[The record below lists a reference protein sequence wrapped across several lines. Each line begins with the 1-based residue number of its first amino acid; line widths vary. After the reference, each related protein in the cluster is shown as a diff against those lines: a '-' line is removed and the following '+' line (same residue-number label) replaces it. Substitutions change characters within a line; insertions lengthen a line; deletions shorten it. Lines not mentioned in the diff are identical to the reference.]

1 MYMIFSYFCFEIHS
15 IMGINTLGKVIK
27 ERRQQLA
34 TTQQQIADLAGISVN
49 TLYQLERGQSNPT
62 VEVLV
67 KIADVLG
74 MELKLEVRRKG

>member
-1 MYMIFSYFCFEIHS
+1 
-15 IMGINTLGKVIK
+15 MGITTLGKVIR
-27 ERRQQLA
+27 ERRTQLG

-67 KIADVLG
+67 KIAEVLG